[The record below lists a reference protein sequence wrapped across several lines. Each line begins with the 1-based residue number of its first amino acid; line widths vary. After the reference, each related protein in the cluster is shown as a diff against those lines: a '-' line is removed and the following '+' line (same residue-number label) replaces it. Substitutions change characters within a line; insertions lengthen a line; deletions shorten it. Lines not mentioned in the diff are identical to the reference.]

1 MKLLLHFAF
10 IISGFLIAAPHLSA
24 QDTLASNL
32 PTEDTYYH
40 IIKIPIPEGVVLEVG
55 GICTLPNGDIA
66 ASTRRGDVWVI
77 ENPASGQPYY
87 RHFASGLHEIL
98 GLAYKD
104 GSLYCAQRGELTKLT
119 DRNGDGM
126 ADRYET
132 VYAWPISGHY
142 HEYSFGPKILPDGSF
157 MVTGN
162 VSFGNS
168 DWWAG
173 KSHVPWRGW
182 AMHITPDGK
191 MEPWAAGMRSPCGI
205 GLVNGEFFYGDN
217 QGDWMGSGFVAQV
230 SKGDFMGHPAS
241 LAWADR
247 PESPVKMRQDL
258 VYKKIDPRDDPKK
271 KPEYIA
277 AEPMTTIYEMEHS
290 TYPDRQ
296 IKAPAVWLPHGI
308 LGVST
313 SEIITDDTK
322 GAFGPF
328 AGQLLVGDQGM
339 SKIARVFLEKVNGEY
354 QGASFDFRSGFR
366 SGVLRMCWGADQ
378 TMYVGGTNRGWGS
391 TGKEP
396 YALERMIWTGQVPFE
411 MKAVRAMPDGFEIE
425 FTQPVKAATAENV
438 DNYNLHSYI
447 YKYHPV
453 YGSPTVNYQEN
464 AVRGAKLSS
473 DGLRVRIVVDS
484 LRLGYIHAIQPEGV
498 RSVTDDLPLLHNN
511 AYYTLNN
518 IPTGAKATF
527 PLVAVKSKAK
537 EPVTDAGTA
546 ANTPDNQMKEARPS
560 TAGEAL
566 KTSAKAKPLPPAKP
580 QTPVVTEKEALA
592 LINKHTC
599 GACHKANERAV
610 GPAYSEVAKRKYST
624 AQIVAL
630 VYNPKPEHWPGYT
643 PMAPMPQVPKKDVE
657 KIAVWI
663 NSLRK

>member
-1 MKLLLHFAF
+1 M
-10 IISGFLIAAPHLSA
+10 ISGLFLAAPILSA
-24 QDTLASNL
+24 QDSLASNL

-40 IIKIPIPEGVVLEVG
+40 LLKIPIPEGVVLEVG
-55 GICTLPNGDIA
+55 GICTLPNGNIA

-77 ENPASGQPYY
+77 ENPASGTPYY

-98 GLAYKD
+98 GLVYKD

-119 DRNGDGM
+119 DRNGDGR

-142 HEYSFGPKILPDGSF
+142 HEYSFGPKLLPDGSF

-182 AMHITPDGK
+182 AMHITTDGK
-191 MEPWAAGMRSPCGI
+191 MEPWAAGLRSPCGI
-205 GLVNGEFFYGDN
+205 GLVDGELFYGDN

-241 LAWADR
+241 LEWAAR
-247 PESPVKMRQDL
+247 PESPVKMRPDL
-258 VYKKIDPRDDPKK
+258 VYKKIAPRDDPQK

-277 AEPMTTIYEMEHS
+277 EEPMTTIYEMEHS

-296 IKAPAVWLPHGI
+296 IKAPAVWLPHGV

-313 SEIITDDTK
+313 SEIITDDTQ

-328 AGQLLVGDQGM
+328 TGQLLVGDQGM

-354 QGASFDFRSGFR
+354 QGAAFDFRSGFR
-366 SGVLRMCWGADQ
+366 SGVLRMCWGADK
-378 TMYVGGTNRGWGS
+378 TMYVGGTNRGWSS

-396 YALERMIWTGQVPFE
+396 YALERLIWTGQVPFE

-438 DNYNLHSYI
+438 DNYNVHGYI

-484 LRLGYIHAIQPEGV
+484 LRLGYVHAIQPEGL

-527 PLVAVKSKAK
+527 PLVAIKAKAK
-537 EPVTDAGTA
+537 EPGEDAGTA

-560 TAGEAL
+560 TAGEAS
-566 KTSAKAKPLPPAKP
+566 KNPAKAKPVPPAKP
-580 QTPVVTEKEALA
+580 KTPVVTEKEALA

-599 GACHKANERAV
+599 GACHKTNERAV
-610 GPAYSEVAKRKYST
+610 GPAYAEIAKRKYTT

-657 KIAVWI
+657 KIAIWI